1 MSGLNSLFNSSSNT
15 VGRRKIVYTPSD
27 LERQPLLTVVCG
39 MKGVGKTWQSVK
51 DIDRYVV
58 DNPKTGKKGRKA
70 LILDFNNEDSYQ
82 KYKTVLPKYIK
93 SLTEP
98 RARRIPPFDEYGR
111 QYDLDKMKQVAE
123 YTIFN
128 YKNGLLVLEDIY
140 KYMVGAKGKSL
151 IGAMTTNRHSGMDI
165 LITHQSV
172 SKVTQTEWQNA
183 AFVRLHH
190 QLDDV
195 DRISDAL
202 PNYPLMKIAQIIV
215 DRRYYEAVRQFKELC
230 SISEDEF
237 KKRRSFFV
245 YIDMLEH
252 KIIGGT
258 MDEFKSAV
266 MEFIRM
272 NPRLITKRMKVGDA
286 TGRALNKDEAMK
298 SLFYDYAH
306 FYDQR

>member
-1 MSGLNSLFNSSSNT
+1 MSSSLDSLFNKNG
-15 VGRRKIVYTPSD
+15 VGRRKISYMPSD

-39 MKGVGKTWQSVK
+39 MKGVGKTYQGVK
-51 DIDRYVV
+51 DIDRYVT
-58 DNPKTGKKGRKA
+58 DNPKTGKRGRKA
-70 LILDFNNEDSYQ
+70 LILDFNNEESYQ
-82 KYKTVLPKYIK
+82 KYKAVLPKYIK
-93 SLTEP
+93 TLTEP
-98 RARRIPPFDEYGR
+98 RARRIPPFDENGK
-111 QYDLDKMKQVAE
+111 QYDLDKMKVVAE
-123 YTIFN
+123 YAIFN
-128 YKNGLLVLEDIY
+128 FKNGLLVLEDID

-165 LITHQSV
+165 VITHQSV

-195 DRISDAL
+195 DRIADAL

-215 DRRYYEAVRQFKELC
+215 DRRYYEAVRQFKELGA
-230 SISEDEF
+230 ISDDEF

-245 YIDMLEH
+245 YVDMMEH

-258 MDEFKSAV
+258 QDEFKAAV

-272 NPRLITKRMKVGDA
+272 NPRLISKRMKVGDA
-286 TGRALNKDEAMK
+286 LGRSLNKDEAMR
-298 SLFYDYAH
+298 SLFSDYAH
-306 FYDQR
+306 FYEKR

>member
-1 MSGLNSLFNSSSNT
+1 MTLFNGP
-15 VGRRKIVYTPSD
+15 GRNKIVYIPSD
-27 LERQPLLTVVCG
+27 LERQPLLTIVCG
-39 MKGVGKTWQSVK
+39 MKGVGKTWQSLK
-51 DIDRYVV
+51 DIDKYVV
-58 DNPKTGKKGRKA
+58 YNPKNGKRAGKA
-70 LILDFNNEDSYQ
+70 LILDFNNEEAYA
-82 KYKTVLPKYIK
+82 KYKATLPKYIK
-93 SLTEP
+93 NLTEP
-98 RARRIPPFDEYGR
+98 RARRIPPFDESGK
-111 QYDLDKMKQVAE
+111 QYTLEKMKEVAE

-128 YKNGLLVLEDIY
+128 FKNGLLVLEDID

-195 DRISDAL
+195 DRIADNL

-215 DRRYYEAVRQFKELC
+215 DRRYYDAVRQFKELG

-245 YIDMLEH
+245 YVDMTEH
-252 KIIGGT
+252 KIIGGNL
-258 MDEFKSAV
+258 DEFKVAV

-272 NPRLITKRMKVGDA
+272 KPMYISKRMKVGDA
-286 TGRALNKDEAMK
+286 FGKQLNREDAMR
-298 SLFYDYAH
+298 SIFQDYAH
-306 FYDQR
+306 FYEQR

>member
-1 MSGLNSLFNSSSNT
+1 MTSLNSLFT
-15 VGRRKIVYTPSD
+15 KQGRRKIIYTPSD

-39 MKGVGKTWQSVK
+39 MKGVGKTWQTIK

-58 DNPKTGKKGRKA
+58 DNPKTGKLGRKA
-70 LILDFNNEDSYQ
+70 LILDFNNEESYQ
-82 KYKTVLPKYIK
+82 KYKAVLPMYIK
-93 SLTEP
+93 TLTEA
-98 RARRIPPFDEYGR
+98 RARRIPPFDANGK
-111 QYDLDKMKQVAE
+111 QYDLDKMKVVAE

-128 YKNGLLVLEDIY
+128 FKNGLLVLEDID
-140 KYMVGAKGKSL
+140 KYMTGQKGKSL
-151 IGAMTTNRHSGMDI
+151 IGAMTTNRHSGMDL

-195 DRISDAL
+195 DRIEDAL

-215 DRRYYEAVRQFKELC
+215 DRRYYEAVRQFKDIQ
-230 SISEDEF
+230 SISEEEF

-245 YIDMLEH
+245 YIDMTEH

-258 MDEFKSAV
+258 PDEFRAAV
-266 MEFIRM
+266 MEFIRQ
-272 NPRLITKRMKVGDA
+272 NPRLITKRMRVGDA
-286 TGRALNKDEAMK
+286 QGRTLDKENAMR
-298 SLFYDYAH
+298 SLFSDYAH
-306 FYDQR
+306 FYEQR

>member
-1 MSGLNSLFNSSSNT
+1 MSLNSLFT
-15 VGRRKIVYTPSD
+15 KPGRRKISYTPSD
-27 LERQPLLTVVCG
+27 LERQPLLTIVCG
-39 MKGVGKTWQSVK
+39 MKGVGKTWQTIK

-58 DNPKTGKKGRKA
+58 DNPRTGKAGRKA
-70 LILDFNNEDSYQ
+70 LILDFNNEESYQ
-82 KYKTVLPKYIK
+82 KYKAVLPKYIK
-93 SLTEP
+93 TLTEA
-98 RARRIPPFDEYGR
+98 RARRIPPFDENGR
-111 QYDLDKMKQVAE
+111 QYDLEKMKIVAE

-128 YKNGLLVLEDIY
+128 FKNGLLVLEDID

-195 DRISDAL
+195 DRIEDAL

-215 DRRYYEAVRQFKELC
+215 DRRYYEAVRQFKDVC
-230 SISEDEF
+230 SITEDEF

-245 YIDMLEH
+245 YIDMMEH

-258 MDEFKSAV
+258 PDEFRAAV
-266 MEFIRM
+266 MEFIRQ
-272 NPRLITKRMKVGDA
+272 NPRLISKRMKVGDA
-286 TGRALNKDEAMK
+286 QGRTLNKEDAMR
-298 SLFYDYAH
+298 SLFNDYAH
-306 FYDQR
+306 FYEQR

>member
-1 MSGLNSLFNSSSNT
+1 MSNPLNSLFT
-15 VGRRKIVYTPSD
+15 KPGRRKILYTPSD
-27 LERQPLLTVVCG
+27 LERQPLLTIVCG
-39 MKGVGKTWQSVK
+39 MKGVGKTWQTIK

-58 DNPKTGKKGRKA
+58 DNPRTGKMGRKA
-70 LILDFNNEDSYQ
+70 LVLDFNNEADYQ
-82 KYKTVLPKYIK
+82 KYKAVLPKYIK
-93 SLTEP
+93 TLTEA
-98 RARRIPPFDEYGR
+98 RARRVPPFDESGK
-111 QYDLDKMKQVAE
+111 QYDLEKMKIVAE

-128 YKNGLLVLEDIY
+128 FRNGLLILEDID
-140 KYMVGAKGKSL
+140 KYMTGAKGKSL

-195 DRISDAL
+195 DRIEDAL

-215 DRRYYEAVRQFKELC
+215 DRRYYEAVRQFKDLNA
-230 SISEDEF
+230 ISEDEF

-245 YIDMLEH
+245 YIDMMEH

-258 MDEFKSAV
+258 SDEFRAAV
-266 MEFIRM
+266 MEFIRQ
-272 NPRLITKRMKVGDA
+272 NPRLISKRMKVGDIN
-286 TGRALNKDEAMK
+286 GRSLNKDEAMR
-298 SLFYDYAH
+298 SLFGDYAH
-306 FYDQR
+306 FYEQR